1 MRRLSRRSTASR
13 SRPEETGLNVRT
25 PAGRTVTASMMVLA
39 GMACI
44 VMAMAGHGAVSAAAI
59 SRPASDE
66 RQAQGDPYTP
76 GGRSFLVA
84 QASSSGSESSGEGGG
99 EGEAFGKTPN
109 ALNTAATAAIANGLQ
124 AAAQICEGAGSA
136 ARVGCL
142 ASEIAKVA
150 ATVPPGIEYRGLRI
164 ELNRIASD
172 LDRVVRANDGP
183 DMPRTPS
190 GYGQVTEENIVRAA
204 AEAVAVIDEAQTRLL
219 RSSEASRLRRN
230 HYVTVAR
237 SLESGKRLLRSS

>member
-1 MRRLSRRSTASR
+1 MT
-13 SRPEETGLNVRT
+13 
-25 PAGRTVTASMMVLA
+25 VLA
-39 GMACI
+39 GMAC
-44 VMAMAGHGAVSAAAI
+44 VAMSTSGYGAVSAAI
-59 SRPASDE
+59 ELPPAAVE
-66 RQAQGDPYTP
+66 RRSHDGPYTP
-76 GGRSFLVA
+76 GGASVLLA
-84 QASSSGSESSGEGGG
+84 QASSSGSASSGEGGG

-109 ALNTAATAAIANGLQ
+109 ALNTASTIAIARGLQ
-124 AAAQICEGAGSA
+124 TAAQICEGAGQA

-142 ASEIAKVA
+142 GREIAKVA
-150 ATVPPGIEYRGLRI
+150 AAIPPGIEYRGLRI
-164 ELNRIASD
+164 ELNRVASD
-172 LDRVVRANDGP
+172 LERVVRSNGGAD
-183 DMPRTPS
+183 TPQTPF